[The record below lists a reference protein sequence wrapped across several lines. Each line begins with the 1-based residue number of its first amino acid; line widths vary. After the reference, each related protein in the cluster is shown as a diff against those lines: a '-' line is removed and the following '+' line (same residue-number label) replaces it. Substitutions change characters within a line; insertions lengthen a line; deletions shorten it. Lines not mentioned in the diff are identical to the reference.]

1 MRIAWGPDY
10 ELGIL
15 VIDQQHKR
23 IVDYINA
30 LDQLVGQ
37 PDAYLGVAR
46 ILYDLVDYTESH
58 FSFEE
63 ALMERAGYQALDD
76 HHKVH
81 DQFTQRI
88 NDLVRGNEQGQD
100 VAESLL
106 RLLEKWLLHHI
117 LEEDRAY
124 TDQVKD
130 FINSIGREQHGGWVN
145 ETVPKHFRMS

>member
-1 MRIAWGPDY
+1 MRIAWGPQY

-30 LDQLVGQ
+30 LDQLVGL
-37 PDAYLGVAR
+37 PDAYQGVAR

-63 ALMERAGYQALDD
+63 ALMERAGYKETDEHHNVHRKFTMRIEALL
-76 HHKVH
+76 
-81 DQFTQRI
+81 RSSE
-88 NDLVRGNEQGQD
+88 NGED
-100 VAESLL
+100 VAEALL
-106 RLLEKWLLHHI
+106 QLLEKWLLHHI

-124 TDQVKD
+124 ADEVRD
-130 FINSIGREQHGGWVN
+130 FINSIGRERLGGWVN
-145 ETVPKHFRMS
+145 DNVRKHFRVS

>member
-1 MRIAWGPDY
+1 MRIAWGPEY

-23 IVDYINA
+23 IVDYIND
-30 LDQLVGQ
+30 LDRLAGQ

-63 ALMERAGYQALDD
+63 ALMERAGYKALDD
-76 HHKVH
+76 HHHVH
-81 DQFTQRI
+81 RAFTHR
-88 NDLVRGNEQGQD
+88 V
-100 VAESLL
+100 ESLL
-106 RLLEKWLLHHI
+106 RSNENGEDVAEALLQLLEKWLLHHI

-124 TDQVKD
+124 TDEVKD
-130 FINSIGREQHGGWVN
+130 FINSIGRERLGGWVN
-145 ETVPKHFRMS
+145 DNVRKHFRVS